1 MTLFVF
7 LWERVYRPYQ
17 GKRKMGVKLVC
28 DAYVQGI
35 MDGEM
40 MKRIMWFEVSISYE
54 WPSVGVAD
62 KLKDQ
67 TSGV

>member
-1 MTLFVF
+1 
-7 LWERVYRPYQ
+7 
-17 GKRKMGVKLVC
+17 MGVKLVC